1 MNHVQVLV
9 TGLNVN
15 TYDIVFATS
24 RQTSYSINSGT
35 AFLVLLSTDTVIWY
49 ISDETSFKGV
59 EKVIMRLLVSVS
71 LNDPTYGEELLKKN
85 KEIDS
90 QYNSVNCTKNVLQI
104 KENSKYLT
112 WMKRKWENYK
122 LFA

>member
-35 AFLVLLSTDTVIWY
+35 DFLVLLSTDTVIWY

-85 KEIDS
+85 KETNI
-90 QYNSVNCTKNVLQI
+90 QYNSVNCNKNVLHI
-104 KENSKYLT
+104 RT
-112 WMKRKWENYK
+112 KWQKWKNQK
-122 LFA
+122 VP